1 VGSKFIFGGRKK
13 MCVERN
19 LSNLSLAK
27 AKVGKKRKGKKN

>member
-19 LSNLSLAK
+19 LSLAK